1 MNDQNPAEALPP
13 GGLPPEEATDDLPE
27 MVKTLDELLA
37 DRVGYL
43 QRALQLEDEYKNME
57 EALPAKRD
65 ELNQIRGA
73 LAIIE
78 VMIEDLTTKRN
89 EQVKQKAE
97 EKAKRKEEE
106 KKKAEEAKKKKEE
119 PK

>member
-1 MNDQNPAEALPP
+1 MDKNGPDQNLPP
-13 GGLPPEEATDDLPE
+13 GGLPPGETDDDLPP
-27 MVKTLDELLA
+27 MAKTLEDLLA

-57 EALPAKRD
+57 ESLPAKRD

-89 EQVKQKAE
+89 EQVKEHAA